1 MAIAWRFQLTMN
13 VPKLKLSC
21 EHFGIKA
28 RCLLLPIDLAKCP
41 LEIFQ
46 LANGFTKPFDGEV
59 VLLHVLDGR
68 KHAMLSEPAELDRRR
83 AKRHL
88 ERLGRDYLN
97 PTIEASFRVRVG
109 IPHEEILAEATE
121 TNVDLILFPTFD
133 PSIWR
138 RLAGLICGETVR
150 NLVAGA
156 RCRVF
161 VVDVRTRFNCF
172 RQWSDEQEI
181 NPCTT

>member
-1 MAIAWRFQLTMN
+1 MN

-28 RCLLLPIDLAKCP
+28 NRLLLPIDLAKCP

-59 VLLHVLDGR
+59 VLLHVLDPREEARGSDD
-68 KHAMLSEPAELDRRR
+68 AGINLRR
-83 AKRHL
+83 AQRHL
-88 ERLGRDYLN
+88 ERLGLLYLS
-97 PTIEASFRVRVG
+97 PKVQASFRVRVG
-109 IPHEEILAEATE
+109 IPHEEILAEATA
-121 TNVDLILFPTFD
+121 TNVDLILFPTFI
-133 PSIWR
+133 PSIWS
-138 RLAGLICGETVR
+138 RLAGFIYGETVR

-161 VVDVRTRFNCF
+161 VIDVQTRFNCF
-172 RQWSDEQEI
+172 RRWAKEESFSQ
-181 NPCTT
+181 CTT